1 MRALGILLLTD
12 TMSNQSR
19 DREIPMKPAAHPA
32 VASGE
37 TQNIFTALME
47 NVSEAVFVIE
57 PSTGRLLEANR
68 QAASALGYSTAELL
82 ALKASQIF
90 SRGMEFLQDITMAN
104 RTSSHSGITLVTK
117 HGRGL
122 WPVLTAQTVTHRGQA
137 AVLVIAREA
146 VLTSALA
153 PSSQASTIRPDVEEQ
168 TAAPEEAIETTFT
181 FPSIIGQSAHIRN
194 VCRMIGLV
202 SQTNTTVLIQGE
214 SGTGKELVGQAIHF
228 HSLRTSRPLIKVNC
242 AALTETLLESE
253 LFGHKKGAFTGAIQ
267 DRKGRFK
274 LADGGTI
281 ILDEIDGL
289 TPSGQAKLLRVLQ
302 EKEFELVGDSTT
314 VRVDVRVV
322 AITNADLV
330 QAVSDGRFREDLY
343 YRLNAFPIRVPPLRE
358 RKVDIP
364 LLAHHF
370 LTTYTASL
378 RKQIAD
384 IDPEAVALLMDY
396 SWPGNIR
403 ELENTIEYAVILE
416 KGPILKASSLPDKLQ
431 AETTK
436 HPSLKERLEIAERQ
450 IILEALK
457 TSNGMKTRTADLLG
471 IDRRNL
477 SYFLHKHGIQKS
489 SLQA

>member
-1 MRALGILLLTD
+1 
-12 TMSNQSR
+12 
-19 DREIPMKPAAHPA
+19 MKTAVHAAT
-32 VASGE
+32 ASGE
-37 TQNIFTALME
+37 THNIFKALME
-47 NVSEAVFVIE
+47 NVNEAVFVIE
-57 PSTGRLLEANR
+57 PGTGRLLEANP
-68 QAASALGYSTAELL
+68 QAVIALGYSIAELL
-82 ALKASQIF
+82 ALKADQIF
-90 SRGMEFLQDITMAN
+90 SPGMEFLQDITTAN
-104 RTSSHSGITLVTK
+104 HTSAPSGITLVTK
-117 HGRGL
+117 HGRGI
-122 WPVLTAQTVTHRGQA
+122 WPVLTAQAVAYRGQA

-153 PSSQASTIRPDVEEQ
+153 PSSHTSALRPDVEEQ

-181 FPSIIGQSAHIRN
+181 FPSIIGQSVHIHN

-202 SQTNTTVLIQGE
+202 AQTNATILIQGE

-289 TPSGQAKLLRVLQ
+289 SLSGQAKLLRVLQ

-364 LLAHHF
+364 LLARHF
-370 LTTYTASL
+370 LTSYTASL

-384 IDPEAVALLMDY
+384 IDPEAIALLMDY
-396 SWPGNIR
+396 SWPGNVR

-416 KGPILKASSLPDKLQ
+416 KGPVLKASSLPDKLQ
-431 AETTK
+431 AKSTK
-436 HPSLKERLEIAERQ
+436 RPSLKERLEIVERQ

-457 TSNGMKTRTADLLG
+457 TSNGVKTRTADFLG

-477 SYFLHKHGIQKS
+477 SYFLHKHGIHAPLLLLCWR
-489 SLQA
+489 SLAGT